1 MTRAIDTHAHVISP
15 DTARYPHAPLG
26 GEQSGWSRERP
37 VTFEKMIAAMDEA
50 GVGKMALVQASTCYG
65 HDNSYVADAVAAHPD
80 RFTGVFSV
88 DVFAPDAPERI
99 RHWIGRKLR
108 GMRVF
113 IAGHTAAA
121 KDARLD
127 DPRAFPAWEQ
137 AADAGIPICVQMRGT
152 YAQLDA
158 VLARFPKARVLLD
171 HMGRPAIAD
180 GPPYLDAGP
189 LFELARHK
197 NLHLKLTTHNV
208 RESRQGKATPETF
221 FARVVKE
228 FGASRIAWGS
238 NYPASEGS
246 LAALLA
252 DARAALASLPKEYQ
266 EWIFFRTAKTLYY
279 PTLAER

>member
-1 MTRAIDTHAHVISP
+1 MSPVIDIHPHVIA
-15 DTARYPHAPLG
+15 DDAKRYPPSPLS

-37 VTFEKMIAAMDEA
+37 VSFEKMIAAMDEA
-50 GVGKMALVQASTCYG
+50 GVAKTVLVQASTCYG

-80 RFTGVFSV
+80 RFAGVFSV
-88 DVFAPDAPERI
+88 DVLAPDARERI
-99 RHWIGRKLR
+99 RHWAGRKLR

-113 IAGHTAAA
+113 IAGHTAAS

-127 DPRAFPAWEQ
+127 DPRAFPAWQQ
-137 AADAGIPICVQMRGT
+137 AVEAGLSICVQMRGT

-158 VLARFPKARVLLD
+158 MLERFPKARVLLD
-171 HMGRPAIAD
+171 HMGRPSIAD
-180 GPPYLDAGP
+180 GAPYLDAAP

-197 NLHLKLTTHNV
+197 NLFLKLTTHNV

-238 NYPASEGS
+238 NYPASEGT

-252 DARAALASLPKEYQ
+252 DAREALASLPKEYQ

-279 PTLAER
+279 PALVDR

>member
-1 MTRAIDTHAHVISP
+1 MTRAIDTHAHVISS
-15 DTARYPHAPLG
+15 DTARYPRDPLG

-37 VTFEKMIAAMDEA
+37 VSFEKMIAAMDEA
-50 GVGKMALVQASTCYG
+50 GVAKTVLVQASTCYG

-80 RFTGVFSV
+80 RFAGVFSV
-88 DVFAPDAPERI
+88 DVLAPDAPERI
-99 RHWIGRKLR
+99 RHWAGRKLR

-113 IAGHTAAA
+113 IAGHTAAS

-127 DPRAFPAWEQ
+127 DPRAFPAWRQ
-137 AADAGIPICVQMRGT
+137 AVEAGLSICVQMRGT

-158 VLARFPKARVLLD
+158 MLERFPKARVLLD
-171 HMGRPAIAD
+171 HMGRPSIAD
-180 GPPYLDAGP
+180 GAPYLDAAP

-197 NLHLKLTTHNV
+197 NLFLKLTTHNV
-208 RESRQGKATPETF
+208 RESREGKAAPETF

-238 NYPASEGS
+238 NYPASEGT

-252 DARAALASLPKEYQ
+252 DAREALASLPKEYQ

-279 PTLAER
+279 PALVDR